1 MSNTNQ
7 NAEYGMGNAEYQNQ
21 SRFVSSIRYPPS
33 AFRNRAICFL
43 LAAYCLFA
51 ALGCRQDMQD
61 QPRYEAY
68 EPSKNFG
75 DGLSSRP
82 YVEGTVARG
91 YRDIN
96 TAFHTG
102 KTASGSGGQ
111 QAQQGGNALNG
122 ALPAT
127 IGNTQGA
134 SAGAQQQQGSSDVNV
149 RGNVGGK
156 VQNGGAATGQSGTP
170 GGVNEFPFAITA
182 ADLDRGEE
190 RFEIYCAMCHG
201 ATGFGDGMI
210 VRRGFRRP
218 PSFHDDRLRGETLGH
233 FFDVITNGWGAMPDY
248 AQQIPPEDR
257 WRIIAYLRALQLSQ
271 NTPVAEVPE
280 NLRNQRKPAPGTPT
294 TEGGHQGTGGE
305 RTP

>member
-1 MSNTNQ
+1 
-7 NAEYGMGNAEYQNQ
+7 
-21 SRFVSSIRYPPS
+21 
-33 AFRNRAICFL
+33 
-43 LAAYCLFA
+43 
-51 ALGCRQDMQD
+51 MQD

-68 EPSKNFG
+68 ESSKSFG

-82 YVEGTVARG
+82 YVEGTVPRG
-91 YRDIN
+91 YRDMN
-96 TAFHTG
+96 TAYYTG
-102 KTASGSGGQ
+102 KTANG
-111 QAQQGGNALNG
+111 QAQQGGNATSSTLNG
-122 ALPAT
+122 ALQAT
-127 IGNTQGA
+127 MANAQGA
-134 SAGAQQQQGSSDVNV
+134 NAQQQGGDVNV

-156 VQNGGAATGQSGTP
+156 VPSGSASAAQSGTP

-182 ADLDRGEE
+182 QDLDRGQE
-190 RFEIYCAMCHG
+190 RFGIYCSMCHG

-218 PSFHDDRLRGETLGH
+218 PSLHDDRLRGETLGH

-248 AQQIPPEDR
+248 AQQIPVEDR
-257 WRIIAYLRALQLSQ
+257 WKIIAYIRALQLSQ

-280 NLRNQRKPAPGTPT
+280 NLRNQRKPGPGTPT

>member
-1 MSNTNQ
+1 MSNTKNSEQ
-7 NAEYGMGNAEYQNQ
+7 RA
-21 SRFVSSIRYPPS
+21 VSSKLFKRRLRS
-33 AFRNRAICFL
+33 CFYCL
-43 LAAYCLFA
+43 LLTAYCLL

-68 EPSKNFG
+68 ESSKSFG

-91 YRDIN
+91 YRDVN
-96 TAFHTG
+96 TAYYTG
-102 KTASGSGGQ
+102 KTANGQ
-111 QAQQGGNALNG
+111 ASQGGNATASGVMNG

-134 SAGAQQQQGSSDVNV
+134 AAGAQQQSGDVNV

-156 VQNGGAATGQSGTP
+156 VPGGAAGATGQSGTP

-182 ADLDRGEE
+182 DDLNRGEE
-190 RFEIYCAMCHG
+190 RFGIYCAMCHG

-218 PSFHDDRLRGETLGH
+218 PSLHDDRLRGETLGH

-248 AQQIPPEDR
+248 AQQIPVEDR
-257 WRIIAYLRALQLSQ
+257 WKIIAYIRALQLSQ
-271 NTPVAEVPE
+271 NAPVAEVPE
-280 NLRNQRKPAPGTPT
+280 NIRNGRPKPAPGTPT

>member
-1 MSNTNQ
+1 
-7 NAEYGMGNAEYQNQ
+7 
-21 SRFVSSIRYPPS
+21 
-33 AFRNRAICFL
+33 
-43 LAAYCLFA
+43 
-51 ALGCRQDMQD
+51 MQD

-68 EPSKNFG
+68 ESSKSFG

-91 YRDIN
+91 YRDVN
-96 TAFHTG
+96 TAYYTG
-102 KTASGSGGQ
+102 KTANGQ
-111 QAQQGGNALNG
+111 ASQGGNATASGVMNG
-122 ALPAT
+122 VLPAT
-127 IGNTQGA
+127 MSNTQGA
-134 SAGAQQQQGSSDVNV
+134 AAAGAQQQQSGDVNV

-156 VQNGGAATGQSGTP
+156 VPGGAAGATGQSGTP

-182 ADLDRGEE
+182 DDLNRGEE
-190 RFEIYCAMCHG
+190 RFGIYCAMCHG
-201 ATGFGDGMI
+201 GTGFGDGMI

-218 PSFHDDRLRGETLGH
+218 PSLHDDRLRGETLGH

-248 AQQIPPEDR
+248 AQQISVEDR
-257 WRIIAYLRALQLSQ
+257 WKIIAYIRALQLSQ

-280 NLRNQRKPAPGTPT
+280 NLRNQRKPGPGTPT